1 VFDRFEGDDKFTSTG
16 FMPYLDT
23 RTGKKMPGNYINAP
37 PGLGKSKIYFKY
49 TGVKG
54 EEHGPF
60 EIVFDPV
67 TARHEFCKQLQS
79 QMGKDYQRYPGC

>member
-1 VFDRFEGDDKFTSTG
+1 
-16 FMPYLDT
+16 MPYLDT

-37 PGLGKSKIYFKY
+37 QGLGKSKIYFKY

-67 TARHEFCKQLQS
+67 KAHEENCKMLLQQMGSSSKQLR
-79 QMGKDYQRYPGC
+79 DHLGC